1 MLQHNKYRISLA
13 CIMVAVIFYS
23 YAQFLWQNAVGAE
36 KSQPIMLNQAG
47 NYDFEFIA
55 ARDGN
60 YELSLQIERDR
71 ASATQHCLLGLQN
84 SNCTDIEEKLNIAW
98 SVLTNGKMIHA
109 GQSQKT
115 NRGSIGPTI
124 NKVFEG
130 FSANKGQLYN
140 ISIQVKEPDERL
152 SEANMVI
159 AINALLRKE
168 TAIKQY
174 FYSAIAAVFLLLAG
188 LIGLFTY
195 FKNKV
200 DAGKSNESDKP
211 LS

>member
-1 MLQHNKYRISLA
+1 MSWHNKYRFSLGL
-13 CIMVAVIFYS
+13 MLVAVIFYS
-23 YAQFLWQNAVGAE
+23 YAQYLWQSAVGAE
-36 KSQPIMLNQAG
+36 KSQSILLNQVG

-55 ARDGN
+55 ARAEN
-60 YELSLQIERDR
+60 YELSLQIERDW
-71 ASATQHCLLGLQN
+71 ASPTQHCLLGLPN

-109 GQSQKT
+109 GQSQKSQ
-115 NRGSIGPTI
+115 RGSIGPTI

-130 FSANKGQLYN
+130 FFANKDQLYN

-152 SEANMVI
+152 NEANMVI
-159 AINALLRKE
+159 AVNSVLRKE

-195 FKNKV
+195 FKNKGH
-200 DAGKSNESDKP
+200 AGKSNEPDKP
-211 LS
+211 LI